1 MTSAA
6 FYQTMFKAACCAVFK
21 DYFIQKCSR
30 RKPEWGGETSKKK
43 VECIYYR
50 EKREDKLLL
59 TMSSMSCTEWCSTQ
73 YLY

>member
-6 FYQTMFKAACCAVFK
+6 FYQTIFKAACCAISK
-21 DYFIQKCSR
+21 DYFIQKRPR
-30 RKPEWGGETSKKK
+30 RKPEWGGETSEKK

-50 EKREDKLLL
+50 EKREDKLFL
-59 TMSSMSCTEWCSTQ
+59 TMSSMSFTECCSTW